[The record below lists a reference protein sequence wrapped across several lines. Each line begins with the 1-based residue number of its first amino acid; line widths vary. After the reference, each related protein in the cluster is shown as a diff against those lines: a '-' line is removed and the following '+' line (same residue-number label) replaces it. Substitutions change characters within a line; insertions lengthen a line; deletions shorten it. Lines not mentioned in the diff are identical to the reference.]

1 MTVSAPT
8 RMLAVLCLASACWA
22 FSFGLGAPL
31 ASLWLHDRGFSDTV
45 LGLNTS
51 IYYLGIAVAAMLVPR
66 LMRRWGNG
74 CMIAGMA
81 ASALTVALF
90 PCAGSLLGWHT
101 LRLLNGFAGA
111 LSLIPLETRVNHNA
125 TPEQRAQHFG
135 FYAFAIAL
143 GIALGTLAGMQ
154 LYPFAPYLAFV
165 LGGVAAAVA
174 GVLVLGWL
182 PQSHVAEEMRHS
194 RTPLQFR
201 RHFLS
206 FGSAW
211 AQGFLE
217 GGMVSLVPIYLL
229 SIGLSE
235 AGVSWLMSGIMLG
248 VILFQVPVAW
258 LADRLGRTPVLAGC
272 FVVAAIG
279 LAITPFC
286 ASVGWLTVGLFSVGA
301 CSGAFYPLGLA
312 ILGERLPDRSLAR
325 ANAWYLAINCVGSLT
340 GPVLIG
346 AAMDGFGKRALFA
359 AGEAAV
365 LLVFGSWIVLAL
377 TARRDKQVVAEP
389 SMPDAVAERAAA

>member
-1 MTVSAPT
+1 MIVSAPT
-8 RMLAVLCLASACWA
+8 RTLAVLCLASMCWA

-31 ASLWLHDRGFSDTV
+31 ASLWLHDHGFSDTV
-45 LGLNTS
+45 IGLNTS
-51 IYYLGIAVAAMLVPR
+51 IYYLGIALAATLVPG

-74 CMIAGMA
+74 CMIAGMF

-90 PCAGSLLGWHT
+90 PCGGSLLGWHT

-135 FYAFAIAL
+135 FYAFSIAL

-154 LYPFAPYLAFV
+154 LYPYAPYLAFV
-165 LGGVAAAVA
+165 LGGAVAAVA
-174 GVLVLGWL
+174 GLLVLGWL
-182 PQSHVAEEMRHS
+182 PQSHVAEETRHA
-194 RTPLQFR
+194 RTPLRFR
-201 RHFLS
+201 RNFLS

-217 GGMVSLVPIYLL
+217 GGMVSLVPVYLL
-229 SIGLSE
+229 SIGLTE
-235 AGVSWLMSGIMLG
+235 GGVSWLMSGIMLG

-272 FVVAAIG
+272 FVVAALG

-286 ASVGWLTVGLFSVGA
+286 ASIGWLTVGLFSVGA

-312 ILGERLPDRSLAR
+312 ILGERLPDSGLAR

-340 GPVLIG
+340 GPVLTG
-346 AAMDGFGKRALFA
+346 VAMDVVGKRALFA

-365 LLVFGSWIVLAL
+365 LLVFGGWIVLAL
-377 TARRDKQVVAEP
+377 QSRRNQPAGMARDEP
-389 SMPDAVAERAAA
+389 EAVARRAAA